1 MISNFALR
9 HRFRAMVGAI
19 QFLVLLCCSG
29 SSIAA
34 GELAPVGIVLTREAS
49 AAPFFLGLDAGY
61 FKAEGF
67 DPQLT
72 FLKTD
77 AAVLAAVASG
87 KADIGMAALSAA
99 FYGYAASHSL
109 KIIASRSSERTGFP
123 MSALL
128 ISRRAHAARLSGV
141 RVLPNARIGI
151 TGADSGAYY
160 GLFSIASRFKL
171 DSGSIKTIS
180 FKTRASELG
189 ALARGDIDA
198 ALVPFTTGLHF
209 ANGGRSL
216 LRLSDFAQWQEG
228 VVFTRAEIIATRRSL
243 IERFMRAYQQGTA
256 DYQLNFLSYDDAGDF
271 IPGPRYDRYLKVIA
285 HQAQIS
291 SDLLASTKTYCDR
304 RANLDVADIEKQVR
318 FWQDQGRVDEGIAA
332 SELVDTSF
340 IGEENPPPH

>member
-9 HRFRAMVGAI
+9 HHFRALVGAI
-19 QFLVLLCCSG
+19 QLLILLCCSG
-29 SSIAA
+29 SSLA
-34 GELAPVGIVLTREAS
+34 GEFEPVSIALTREAS

-67 DPQLT
+67 DPRLT

-87 KADIGMAALSAA
+87 KADIGMAALSAG

-109 KIIASRSSERTGFP
+109 RIIASRSSERTGFP

-128 ISRRAHAARLSGV
+128 ISSRARAAGLSGV
-141 RVLPNARIGI
+141 RGLPNTRIGI
-151 TGADSGAYY
+151 TGTDSGAYY

-171 DSGSIKTIS
+171 DRGSIKTIS
-180 FKTRASELG
+180 FKTRAAALG

-198 ALVPFTTGLHF
+198 ALVPFAIGLRF

-228 VVFTRAEIIATRRSL
+228 AVFTRAEIITTRRTV

-285 HQAQIS
+285 HQAQIA
-291 SDLLASTKTYCDR
+291 SDILASTKTYCDR

-332 SELVDTSF
+332 SELVDPSF
-340 IGEENPPPH
+340 IGEENPVPH